1 MHVST
6 VPFHLGSRARFSSVG
21 ACVLN
26 SVLSI
31 HFFAKHFSELPC
43 GGQRGY
49 SERVFRASKALI
61 GMIHVPALP
70 GAPRCSMNFE
80 EIRRFVLADSAALAE
95 GGLDGLIIENFGD
108 VPFYPSRVPA
118 HTIAFLS
125 TLAFEVKT
133 RFLLPLGINVLRNDG
148 MAAIAIAA
156 AVGAEFVR
164 VNVYTGARVSDQ
176 GILHG
181 DAHEITRY
189 RRALG
194 ATPQI
199 WADVAVKH
207 SAPLGDRVL
216 GDEVEDTIERGLADA
231 VIVSGTSTGKPT
243 PLADVRTVKRHAGQ
257 APIYVGSG
265 VDDSTVEALLE
276 VADGAIVGTAF
287 KIDDKVSAPVDR
299 VRVRALVS
307 TVRRRFGG

>member
-1 MHVST
+1 MV
-6 VPFHLGSRARFSSVG
+6 
-21 ACVLN
+21 
-26 SVLSI
+26 
-31 HFFAKHFSELPC
+31 
-43 GGQRGY
+43 
-49 SERVFRASKALI
+49 
-61 GMIHVPALP
+61 HVPALP

-95 GGLDGLIIENFGD
+95 GGVDGLIIENFGD
-108 VPFYPSRVPA
+108 VPFYASRVPA
-118 HTIAFLS
+118 HTVAFLS

-133 RFLLPLGINVLRNDG
+133 RLLLPLGINVLRNDG

-164 VNVYTGARVSDQ
+164 VNVYTGARLADQ

-181 DAHEITRY
+181 EAHEIARY

-194 ATPQI
+194 ATAQI

-207 SAPLGDRVL
+207 SAPLGDRFL
-216 GDEVEDTIERGLADA
+216 GDEVEDTVERGLADA

-243 PLADVRTVKRHAGQ
+243 ALEDVRTVKRHAGH
-257 APIYVGSG
+257 AAVYVGSG
-265 VDDSTVEALLE
+265 LDDSTVDTLLE

-287 KIDDKVSAPVDR
+287 KLGGKVSAPVDR
-299 VRVRALVS
+299 ARVRALVS
-307 TVRRRFGG
+307 TVRRRFTDERLASQ

>member
-1 MHVST
+1 M
-6 VPFHLGSRARFSSVG
+6 
-21 ACVLN
+21 
-26 SVLSI
+26 
-31 HFFAKHFSELPC
+31 
-43 GGQRGY
+43 
-49 SERVFRASKALI
+49 FRASKAVI

-70 GAPRCSMNFE
+70 GAPRCSMSFE
-80 EIRRFVLADSAALAE
+80 EIRRFVLADSDALAE
-95 GGLDGLIIENFGD
+95 GGVDGLLIENFGD
-108 VPFYPSRVPA
+108 VPFYASRVPA
-118 HTIAFLS
+118 HTVAFLS

-164 VNVYTGARVSDQ
+164 VNVYTGARLADQ

-181 DAHEITRY
+181 EAHEIARY

-194 ATPQI
+194 ARAQI

-207 SAPLGDRVL
+207 SVPLGDRFL
-216 GDEVEDTIERGLADA
+216 GDEVEDTVERGLADA

-243 PLADVRTVKRHAGQ
+243 PLEDVRTVKRHAGQ
-257 APIYVGSG
+257 AAVYVGSG
-265 VDDSTVEALLE
+265 VDDSTIETLLE

-287 KIDDKVSAPVDR
+287 KLDGKVSAPVDR
-299 VRVRALVS
+299 ARVHALVS
-307 TVRRRFGG
+307 TVRRRFAGEAQATQ

>member
-1 MHVST
+1 
-6 VPFHLGSRARFSSVG
+6 
-21 ACVLN
+21 
-26 SVLSI
+26 
-31 HFFAKHFSELPC
+31 
-43 GGQRGY
+43 
-49 SERVFRASKALI
+49 
-61 GMIHVPALP
+61 MIHVPALP

-95 GGLDGLIIENFGD
+95 GGVDGLMIENFGD
-108 VPFYPSRVPA
+108 VPFYASRVPA
-118 HTIAFLS
+118 HTVAFLS

-164 VNVYTGARVSDQ
+164 VNVYTGARLADQ

-181 DAHEITRY
+181 EAHEIARY

-194 ATPQI
+194 ATAQI

-207 SAPLGDRVL
+207 SAPLGDRFL
-216 GDEVEDTIERGLADA
+216 GDEVEDTVERGLADA
-231 VIVSGTSTGKPT
+231 GTSTGKPT
-243 PLADVRTVKRHAGQ
+243 LLEDVRTVKRHAGQ
-257 APIYVGSG
+257 AAVYVGSG
-265 VDDSTVEALLE
+265 VDDSTIETLLE

-287 KIDDKVSAPVDR
+287 KLGGKISAPVDR
-299 VRVRALVS
+299 ARVHALVS
-307 TVRRRFGG
+307 TVRRRFAGETQATQ